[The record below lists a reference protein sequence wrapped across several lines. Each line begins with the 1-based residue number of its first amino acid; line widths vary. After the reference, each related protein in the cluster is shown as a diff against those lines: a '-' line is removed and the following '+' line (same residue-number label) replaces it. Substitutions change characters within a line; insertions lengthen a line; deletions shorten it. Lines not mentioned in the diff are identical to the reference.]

1 MYQSQDCLITYIQKH
16 AHSIYADASKDLMV
30 EEA

>member
-1 MYQSQDCLITYIQKH
+1 MYLSQDCLITYIQKH
-16 AHSIYADASKDLMV
+16 GHSIYADASKVLKV